1 MSEPDDADQSE
12 THPEIAAMLRE
23 EPVAV
28 DPARREAAIDAAL
41 ELGAVLWPAEEPVAE
56 DPVDELAARRH
67 VAPVPAPRR
76 ASSGGPR
83 RVALVAAAV
92 AVIAGL
98 GIAGVAAIQGEGDFL
113 AVSSSGNDSADS
125 GGSAAESAPADMD
138 ASGSAAAGEAESSAQ
153 AEDRAEVPDE
163 LLTTTAPPSLGAAA
177 DLGSFES
184 VEALLD
190 ALVATGYR
198 SAAPGTSKDDAAAS
212 LWQGCAELDASGLTV
227 TGRAA
232 VASQPV
238 LVAVAGPD
246 ASILVVVDA
255 TTCVELGRR

>member
-12 THPEIAAMLRE
+12 THPEITAMLRD

-41 ELGAVLWPAEEPVAE
+41 ELGAVLWPAEEPTGEPA
-56 DPVDELAARRH
+56 DELAARRH

-98 GIAGVAAIQGEGDFL
+98 GIAGVAAIQGDGDFL
-113 AVSSSGNDSADS
+113 AVAGNDSADS
-125 GGSAAESAPADMD
+125 GGSAAESAPADAD
-138 ASGSAAAGEAESSAQ
+138 GSGSAGGDESSAQ
-153 AEDRAEVPDE
+153 AEDRAQVPED
-163 LLTTTAPPSLGAAA
+163 LLTTTAPASLGASA

-184 VEALLD
+184 VETLLD

-198 SAAPGTSKDDAAAS
+198 SAAPDATKDDAAIAR
-212 LWQGCAELDASGLTV
+212 WQGCAELSASGLTSI
-227 TGRAA
+227 GRAT

-238 LVAVAGPD
+238 LVAVTDPD
-246 ASILVVVDA
+246 ASVLVVVDA
-255 TTCVELGRR
+255 TTCAELGRR